1 MKKLKEKI
9 QALSLENRKSIYY
22 GWLAVSVVLLLIG
35 CFGNY
40 VLLALGMLTLFLM
53 LFYCFMA
60 FRCPACNAYL
70 GQYMIRYSHCPKC
83 GKNLTE

>member
-1 MKKLKEKI
+1 MKRLKERI

-22 GWLAVSVVLLLIG
+22 GWLAVSVILLLLG
-35 CFGNY
+35 YFGNY
-40 VLLALGMLTLFLM
+40 ILLALGILTLFLM

-70 GQYMIRYSHCPKC
+70 GQYMIGYSHCPKC

>member
-1 MKKLKEKI
+1 MKKLKERI
-9 QALSLENRKSIYY
+9 QVLSMESRKSIFY
-22 GWLAVSVVLLLIG
+22 GWLAVGVVLLLLG
-35 CFGNY
+35 YFGNY